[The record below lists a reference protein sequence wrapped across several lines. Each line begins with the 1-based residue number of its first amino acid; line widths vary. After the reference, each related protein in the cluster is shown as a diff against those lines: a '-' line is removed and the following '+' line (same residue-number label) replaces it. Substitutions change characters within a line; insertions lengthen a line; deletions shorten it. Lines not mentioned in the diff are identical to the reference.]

1 LQPLFK
7 QESIAVTIFDKAR
20 KSPSPHRSRIH
31 LLAAREAPIIV
42 ILQRKRAKLFHVI
55 TVGTEKHWIDEG
67 SWFRGVLY
75 ALDSDVSFD
84 GKFMVYRARGA
95 NNQTWSGLCRLPWL
109 KTLVHVETPITGGGY
124 FSGPNDLKTHGW
136 DCREKIVS
144 DDNVRFTIERDTKR
158 HFGDELAV
166 IYARFERDGFVRLG
180 DNWGEEQTFTTPKFH
195 VSCFGDDGWGRRP
208 ARGYPELQLR
218 YVGFFDSAFR
228 FAITL
233 DEHPDLLV
241 GANWATWDSGNNL
254 WVARPGI
261 VEQYTLDDLR
271 RGTPSFSL
279 DVDRFEPPPK
289 PDQEA

>member
-1 LQPLFK
+1 MKRAAP
-7 QESIAVTIFDKAR
+7 T
-20 KSPSPHRSRIH
+20 PPRSRIH

-55 TVGTEKHWIDEG
+55 TLHTEQHWIGEG

-95 NNQTWSGLCRLPWL
+95 NYQTWSGLCRLPWL
-109 KTLVHVETPITGGGY
+109 KTLVHVENPITGGGY

-136 DCREKIVS
+136 DCSEKVVSS
-144 DDNVRFTIERDTKR
+144 DDIRFTIERDTKR

-166 IYARFERDGFVRLG
+166 IYARFERDGFTRL
-180 DNWGEEQTFTTPKFH
+180 DHPGEEQT
-195 VSCFGDDGWGRRP
+195 DGWGRRP
-208 ARGYPELQLR
+208 ARGYPELQMRCLG
-218 YVGFFDSAFR
+218 YLNSGFR

-233 DEHPDLLV
+233 DEHPNLLV
-241 GANWATWDSGNNL
+241 GADWATWDSGNNL

-289 PDQEA
+289 PLPKP